1 MPLRAHLELLHRSA
15 LPSVHEGRE
24 VVLKLPVRGQDGEH
38 VRVGLVQQFDGMRE
52 GAVFPSLENFE
63 VPYNGS
69 QQDDRGFHEEVS
81 LFLYIG

>member
-52 GAVFPSLENFE
+52 GAVFPSLENYLSPFMDAWQ
-63 VPYNGS
+63 GGA
-69 QQDDRGFHEEVS
+69 QDQLQVRP
-81 LFLYIG
+81 